1 MIACLISCLISWLQL
16 PAFTITFCRMP
27 QPHRQSARPKHAPS
41 RQRSSGGKPRGK
53 VAITL
58 RLDADRAARLQ
69 AIAAAENRSLTN
81 YVETA
86 LLRDLARHE
95 EADRVITMYVAPG
108 VPTAIRPEDVVRAE
122 GESDE
127 DYAERQT
134 LMVEL
139 WSIPHNA

>member
-1 MIACLISCLISWLQL
+1 
-16 PAFTITFCRMP
+16 MP
-27 QPHRQSARPKHAPS
+27 QAHRQSATPKHAAPH
-41 RQRSSGGKPRGK
+41 RRASGGKPRGK

-108 VPTAIRPEDVVRAE
+108 TRSTVRPEDVVRAE
-122 GESDE
+122 GEPDE
-127 DYAERQT
+127 IYAQRQA
-134 LMVEL
+134 LAMQL
-139 WSIPHNA
+139 WSMPDNA